1 MSLTAINLRCIR
13 QDRLIFTD
21 LGFSL
26 KAGEILWVQGRNG
39 AGKSSLLRMIAGLL
53 KPVSGEIQWKGASVK
68 EDPDGYQDQ
77 FRYIGHQEALKPVL
91 SARENLQFWADFSG
105 SHNVSAAL
113 KEFDL
118 EKIADS
124 PVGIMSAGQKKRT
137 NLARL
142 ISSPAPLW
150 ILDEPISS
158 LDTHYIELFKKQLEK
173 HVAAGGMALLATH
186 QDLNL
191 PSVHKLDLDG
201 PRGRNNE

>member
-1 MSLTAINLRCIR
+1 
-13 QDRLIFTD
+13 LIFNG

-26 KAGEILWVQGRNG
+26 KVGEILWVQGRNG
-39 AGKSSLLRMIAGLL
+39 AGKSSLLRMVAGLL
-53 KPVSGEIQWKGASVK
+53 KPALGEIKWNGISVK
-68 EDPDGYQDQ
+68 DDPDGFQDQ

-91 SARENLQFWADFSG
+91 TARENLQFWADFSG
-105 SHNVSAAL
+105 NHDVSAAL

-150 ILDEPISS
+150 VLDEPVSS
-158 LDTHYIELFKKQLEK
+158 LDTHYIDLFKRQLEK

-191 PSVHKLDLDG
+191 PSSRKLDLDG
-201 PRGRNNE
+201 TRGQNSE

>member
-1 MSLTAINLRCIR
+1 MSLTAVNLRCIR
-13 QDRLIFTD
+13 QDRVIFTD

-26 KAGEILWVQGRNG
+26 KAGEILWVQGKNG

-53 KPVSGEIQWKGASVK
+53 KPASGEIQWQGTSVT
-68 EDPDGYQDQ
+68 EDPDGYQNQ
-77 FRYIGHQEALKPVL
+77 FQYIGHQEALKPVL
-91 SARENLQFWADFSG
+91 SARENLQFWADYSG
-105 SHNVSAAL
+105 NRDVSAAL
-113 KEFDL
+113 TQFEL

-150 ILDEPISS
+150 ILDEPVSS
-158 LDTHYIELFKKQLEK
+158 LDTHYINLFKQQLEK
-173 HVAAGGMALLATH
+173 HVAVGGMALLATH

-191 PSVHKLDLDG
+191 AGSRKLDLDTVKASS
-201 PRGRNNE
+201 